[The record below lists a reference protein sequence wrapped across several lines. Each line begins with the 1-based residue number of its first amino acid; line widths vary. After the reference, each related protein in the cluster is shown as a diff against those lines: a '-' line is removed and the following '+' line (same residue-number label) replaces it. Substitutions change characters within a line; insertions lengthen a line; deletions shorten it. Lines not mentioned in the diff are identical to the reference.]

1 MIDTTSGSALGCQVA
16 HAALRAAEE
25 HGLPLSV
32 LVDIVAHV
40 GQCSHGA
47 AYQAVQKHLF
57 RRGGI
62 AVSGKRR
69 GRGFDKDSQVYRIWT
84 PAKAGAA

>member
-1 MIDTTSGSALGCQVA
+1 MIDTTSGSALGC
-16 HAALRAAEE
+16 HGAALRAAGE